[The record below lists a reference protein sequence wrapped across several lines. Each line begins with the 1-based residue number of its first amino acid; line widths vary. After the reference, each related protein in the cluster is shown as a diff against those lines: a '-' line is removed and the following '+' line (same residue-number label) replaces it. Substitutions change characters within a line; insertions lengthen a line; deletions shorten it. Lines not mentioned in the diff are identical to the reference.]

1 MNAASLA
8 GKAAPAATP
17 KSRCLAA
24 FPFIPFADQISGTR
38 FSAAP
43 STSAGPP
50 GALPDAYN
58 PLDGTPQGNPLL
70 AEPEPVDGEPPQNV
84 SSISNDP
91 SHSAEVRAVAA
102 ATEPASHLTGE
113 TARVLPPSELP
124 APHAPGSQPVPP
136 NPYAFTLEPPT
147 TRDAESIYD
156 FDMKVM
162 NASGQP
168 WRARGSDMSRWFN
181 YGFDEFTW
189 KRYCEYRRD
198 MVKGIEMMVR
208 TCSSQSSLY

>member
-1 MNAASLA
+1 
-8 GKAAPAATP
+8 
-17 KSRCLAA
+17 
-24 FPFIPFADQISGTR
+24 
-38 FSAAP
+38 
-43 STSAGPP
+43 
-50 GALPDAYN
+50 
-58 PLDGTPQGNPLL
+58 
-70 AEPEPVDGEPPQNV
+70 
-84 SSISNDP
+84 
-91 SHSAEVRAVAA
+91 
-102 ATEPASHLTGE
+102 
-113 TARVLPPSELP
+113 
-124 APHAPGSQPVPP
+124 VPP

-198 MVKGIEMMVR
+198 MVKGIEMMVSHAVR
-208 TCSSQSSLY
+208 NRMFAYL